1 MRSHN
6 PTGSGLT
13 KLWHACRLSIHRTLP
28 TRAQVMEKAHRR
40 SETQYLLIG
49 AGATIQCFLEKYQ
62 NHHCVDRQGS
72 CRRLRGRIPICVRWN
87 SLCGHIYAGC
97 PMFDGI

>member
-28 TRAQVMEKAHRR
+28 TRTQVIKKHIEGQKRNITYR
-40 SETQYLLIG
+40 SSRDYTVLSREVPEPPL
-49 AGATIQCFLEKYQ
+49 
-62 NHHCVDRQGS
+62 
-72 CRRLRGRIPICVRWN
+72 CR
-87 SLCGHIYAGC
+87 
-97 PMFDGI
+97 